1 MYTLVSLT
9 KNDAL
14 VAGNGS
20 YIVRL
25 SGPDLHGPTHT
36 IEYIVYYSLLKLNDH
51 LSSVASIRDSK

>member
-25 SGPDLHGPTHT
+25 SGPDLHGPTMT
-36 IEYIVYYSLLKLNDH
+36 NVIGTENVFLLLYICFTFTALIEVI
-51 LSSVASIRDSK
+51 